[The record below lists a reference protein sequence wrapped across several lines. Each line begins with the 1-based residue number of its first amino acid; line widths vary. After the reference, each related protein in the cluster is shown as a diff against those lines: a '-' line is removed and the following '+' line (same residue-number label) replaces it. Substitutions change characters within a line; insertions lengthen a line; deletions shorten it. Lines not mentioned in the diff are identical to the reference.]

1 MTLPDGMKSAAD
13 ASSLV
18 VTLGALFDALPKI
31 AAGFAVL
38 WYIYRF
44 YSAWRGRVVKE

>member
-1 MTLPDGMKSAAD
+1 MSLPDNVKSAAD
-13 ASSLV
+13 AASLLT
-18 VTLGALFDALPKI
+18 TLGALFDALPKI